1 MTVAEMDKVEFKFPH
16 EKEEVVEEKV
26 EFEIEGETP
35 VQVEVVDDTPEEDRN
50 RKPMTEPPEAV
61 TDEELSKYKDK
72 RLRDRLSHL
81 NKGYHEERR
90 AKEAAQREREEAL
103 AIAQRI
109 LAENEQLKGSV
120 QSNQR
125 IMLDQAAK
133 VVDTELDQAKRNF
146 KIAYE
151 AGDADA
157 LTEAQELLTAAK
169 IRADRLN
176 SYKQNALQ
184 QAETKVQ
191 PTQAPTP
198 PARSAQVDEKAIA
211 WKQSNPWFNQDKE
224 MTGLALAVHDRL
236 VNDEGIDPRSDE
248 YYARIDNRIREVFP
262 NKFADSASE
271 KPKRSNVVAPA
282 TRSTAPKKIVLTPSA
297 VNIAKR
303 LGIPLDLY
311 ARKVAE
317 EMRNANG

>member
-1 MTVAEMDKVEFKFPH
+1 MAEMEKTEFKFPH
-16 EKEEVVEEKV
+16 EKEEVVEDKV

-35 VQVEVVDDTPEEDRN
+35 VKVEVVDDTPEEDRN

-103 AIAQRI
+103 SIAQRI

-125 IMLDQAAK
+125 IMLDQASQ
-133 VVDTELDQAKRNF
+133 VIDTELDKAERAYKT
-146 KIAYE
+146 AYE

-157 LTEAQELLTAAK
+157 LTDAQKKLVAAT
-169 IRADRLN
+169 IRAERIN
-176 SYKQNALQ
+176 SFKQNALQ
-184 QAETKVQ
+184 QAENKVQ
-191 PTQAPTP
+191 TPQAPAT
-198 PARSAQVDEKAIA
+198 PARSAQVDDKAIA

-224 MTGLALAVHDRL
+224 MTGFALAVHDKL
-236 VNDEGIDPRSDE
+236 VNDEGVDPRSDE
-248 YYARIDNRIREVFP
+248 YYSRINNRIREVFP
-262 NKFADSASE
+262 DKFADSSSE

-297 VNIAKR
+297 VSIAKR

-317 EMRNANG
+317 EMRNTNG

>member
-1 MTVAEMDKVEFKFPH
+1 MTVAEMEKVEFKFPH

-133 VVDTELDQAKRNF
+133 VIDTELEDAKRRYKAAHESF
-146 KIAYE
+146 DT
-151 AGDADA
+151 DAIV
-157 LTEAQELLTAAK
+157 EAQELLTAAK

-248 YYARIDNRIREVFP
+248 YYARIDSRIREVFP